1 MESIHGSEIG
11 SFKNNGPGRA
21 YFYWVT
27 REQGSFEWFKG
38 VMNDVAESDHS
49 VLSHSR
55 FSEMHRPIP
64 SFYLQKQKLIENLAT
79 AECYRDAQLPNQRL

>member
-1 MESIHGSEIG
+1 LQQEVESIHGSEIG

-49 VLSHSR
+49 V
-55 FSEMHRPIP
+55 
-64 SFYLQKQKLIENLAT
+64 
-79 AECYRDAQLPNQRL
+79 